1 MTSQPL
7 YNIPK
12 GSILKLDG
20 RELMVSVRE
29 ESGYTVRCLDSGEC
43 FSLTVERVDDAIRE
57 RDCEVIKPADA
68 EKRYALLEYTG
79 GIERVEQ
86 FPEETQRIVQGRLA
100 LVLAQDALREEGE
113 KLTQRS
119 MDKAGKHRR
128 LVLERADRIAPGFN
142 FLRTRR
148 GGKLA
153 AGFDVP
159 QGRTLASYH
168 DVYHRFDRN
177 PVVLADRDHKKGRRE
192 PRLWDWQERFI
203 SFVLD
208 CWLVPQ
214 KPKLADLYAQAK
226 EIFHRSPQEI
236 AQCISFPTITTVRS
250 RIKAISEV
258 VRVIGRGGKR
268 HATNVK
274 GPGSTDVRAL
284 AFGEKFETDQC
295 LLSIFTSGDGVVRAK
310 VIDPKQAPQELADN
324 EVRRCWLH
332 LIIDVATR
340 EVLGWII
347 SETADADHTKALLR
361 MATRDKTKE
370 KVRYGCKQEPVPP
383 VRLGLALADNGTATR
398 NADVYASQI
407 GMGMIVMTARAYQP
421 LDKQVVERVFGTL
434 QWQVLN
440 TLPGYTGSRPGE
452 LTGYDP
458 KNSAKLSHDQLYG
471 IITRYFIDEY
481 PFRPHRGTGMNGAT
495 PRQKREEAR
504 KRYGAIEAPS
514 QRDRCLHLGEKV
526 TATTTSDGVLAFNIP
541 FSSNELV
548 TFDDGESKQV
558 TVHLDPDDLRTVYV
572 TAEGVKEV
580 MEAELSM
587 TVFKD
592 QTLEEAIEIM
602 EAATSSNP
610 MLREL
615 HDQHLSEARARRARE
630 SGFFPDSRDPSSYQ
644 THAQLEYRASKVL
657 RVETRPAAYSGATA
671 APGQLMSRGRTSGVV
686 PARPAGAAPSKP
698 PSASTPPRASAPPP
712 QSAGTTDVSPR
723 KGSTS
728 APDPDEIKTMTFDPI
743 KDSKL

>member
-7 YNIPK
+7 YNIPR
-12 GSILKLDG
+12 GSILQLDG
-20 RELMVSVRE
+20 RELTVSVRE
-29 ESGYTVRCLDSGEC
+29 ESGYAVQCAETGEC
-43 FSLTVERVDDAIRE
+43 FTLTLERVETAIRN

-119 MDKAGKHRR
+119 MDKAGNHRR

-192 PRLWDWQERFI
+192 PRLRDWQERFI
-203 SFVLD
+203 AYVLQS
-208 CWLVPQ
+208 WLVPQ

-226 EIFHRSPQEI
+226 EAFHRSPQEI
-236 AQCISFPTITTVRS
+236 AQCISFPTITTIRN
-250 RIKAISEV
+250 RMKAISEV
-258 VRVIGRGGKR
+258 ARFIARSGKR

-284 AFGEKFETDQC
+284 AFGEKFEIDQC
-295 LLSIFTSGDGVVRAK
+295 LLSIFTSGDGVVRAA
-310 VIDPKQAPQELADN
+310 VLDPKEASQELADN

-340 EVLGWII
+340 EVLGWVI

-383 VRLGLALADNGTATR
+383 VRLGLSLADNGTATR
-398 NADVYASQI
+398 NADVYASQL
-407 GMGMIVMTARAYQP
+407 GMGMTVMTARAYQP

-481 PFRPHRGTGMNGAT
+481 PFRPHRGTGMYGAT

-504 KRYGAIEAPS
+504 RYGGIEPPS
-514 QRDRCLHLGEKV
+514 QRDRCLHLGAKV
-526 TATTTSDGVLAFNIP
+526 TATTTSDGVRAFNIP
-541 FSSNELV
+541 FSSNELA
-548 TFDDGESKQV
+548 TFGDGESKQV

-572 TAEGVKEV
+572 TAEGVAKV
-580 MEAELSM
+580 MEAKLSM

-610 MLREL
+610 TLREL
-615 HDQHLSEARARRARE
+615 HDRHLSEARARRARE
-630 SGFFPDSRDPSSYQ
+630 SAFFPDSRDPSSYQ
-644 THAQLEYRASKVL
+644 TLAQLEYRASKVL
-657 RVETRPAAYSGATA
+657 RVETRPAAYVGATA
-671 APGQLMSRGRTSGVV
+671 SPGHLMSRGRTSGVV
-686 PARPAGAAPSKP
+686 PARPAGTAPSKP
-698 PSASTPPRASAPPP
+698 PSGSTPLRTSTPPPR
-712 QSAGTTDVSPR
+712 SAGQTDVRPA
-723 KGSTS
+723 KGATS
-728 APDPDEIKTMTFDPI
+728 APDPEDIKTMTFAPI

>member
-1 MTSQPL
+1 M
-7 YNIPK
+7 
-12 GSILKLDG
+12 
-20 RELMVSVRE
+20 
-29 ESGYTVRCLDSGEC
+29 
-43 FSLTVERVDDAIRE
+43 
-57 RDCEVIKPADA
+57 
-68 EKRYALLEYTG
+68 
-79 GIERVEQ
+79 
-86 FPEETQRIVQGRLA
+86 
-100 LVLAQDALREEGE
+100 
-113 KLTQRS
+113 
-119 MDKAGKHRR
+119 
-128 LVLERADRIAPGFN
+128 
-142 FLRTRR
+142 
-148 GGKLA
+148 
-153 AGFDVP
+153 
-159 QGRTLASYH
+159 
-168 DVYHRFDRN
+168 
-177 PVVLADRDHKKGRRE
+177 VLADRDHKKGRRE

-203 SFVLD
+203 SFVVD

-226 EIFHRSPQEI
+226 EEFHRSPQEI
-236 AQCISFPTITTVRS
+236 AQCISFPTITTIRS

-258 VRVIGRGGKR
+258 VRIIGRGGKR

-284 AFGEKFETDQC
+284 AFGEKIETDQY
-295 LLSIFTSGDGVVRAK
+295 LLSIFTSGNGVVRAK

-340 EVLGWII
+340 EVLGWLI

-398 NADVYASQI
+398 NADVYASQL
-407 GMGMIVMTARAYQP
+407 GMGMTVMTARAYQP

-458 KNSAKLSHDQLYG
+458 KSSAKLSHDQLYG

-495 PRQKREEAR
+495 PRQKR
-504 KRYGAIEAPS
+504 YSAIEAPS
-514 QRDRCLHLGEKV
+514 QRDRCLHLGAKV
-526 TATTTSDGVLAFNIP
+526 IATTTSGGVRVFNIP
-541 FSSNELV
+541 FSSSQLV
-548 TFDDGESKQV
+548 RFDDGEPKRV
-558 TVHLDPDDLRTVYV
+558 TVHLDPDDLRKVYV
-572 TAEGVKEV
+572 TAEGVEEV

-587 TVFKD
+587 IVFKD
-592 QTLEEAIEIM
+592 QTLEEAVGIM
-602 EAATSSNP
+602 EAASRSNP

-615 HDQHLSEARARRARE
+615 HDRHLSEARARRARD

-644 THAQLEYRASKVL
+644 TLAQLEYRAS
-657 RVETRPAAYSGATA
+657 
-671 APGQLMSRGRTSGVV
+671 
-686 PARPAGAAPSKP
+686 
-698 PSASTPPRASAPPP
+698 
-712 QSAGTTDVSPR
+712 
-723 KGSTS
+723 
-728 APDPDEIKTMTFDPI
+728 
-743 KDSKL
+743 